1 MIGSRKGNLQNPT
14 SFMIKVLENPM
25 IQKTY
30 HNTIKA
36 IHKFT
41 GNIMLKRGKQKVLPL
56 KSGTRQ

>member
-30 HNTIKA
+30 HNIIKA
-36 IHKFT
+36 IYKFT

-56 KSGTRQ
+56 KSRTRQ